1 MIKIDPDKKLA
12 LLRAALTQLSQYQF
26 KKCLSD
32 NALLDTVNAKIAAIE
47 DEAIR
52 TSVQFEF
59 DNRPTFERNSP
70 TIAYMQNLLEYTDE
84 FIDSLWEQALT
95 L

>member
-1 MIKIDPDKKLA
+1 MIKVDETKKAA
-12 LLRAALTQLSQYQF
+12 LLRAALTPLSQYQF

-32 NALLDTVNAKIAAIE
+32 NALLDIVNTKISAIE
-47 DEAIR
+47 DEATR

-84 FIDSLWEQALT
+84 VIDALWKQALT